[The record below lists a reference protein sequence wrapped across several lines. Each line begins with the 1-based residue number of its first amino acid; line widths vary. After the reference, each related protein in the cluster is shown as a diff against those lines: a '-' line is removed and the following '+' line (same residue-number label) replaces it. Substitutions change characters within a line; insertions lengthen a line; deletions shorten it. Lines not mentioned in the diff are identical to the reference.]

1 MNYSF
6 LLALCFLPLAII
18 IIITKLSLLISST
31 ISESKYVKN
40 ESRKPHGKFVDNPY
54 ADVDKKKEADRD
66 F

>member
-18 IIITKLSLLISST
+18 IIITKLSLLISSI

-40 ESRKPHGKFVDNPY
+40 ESRKPHGTFVDNPY
-54 ADVDKKKEADRD
+54 ENVDKKKEADRD

>member
-1 MNYSF
+1 MNYP
-6 LLALCFLPLAII
+6 LCFLPLAII

-54 ADVDKKKEADRD
+54 EDVDKKKEADRD